1 MKNQMKKL
9 RSGLRRRQIKRI
21 FAVLLCLCMLVPMLQ
36 LTATEVSAAD
46 YGSTAYKYAPGP
58 GEGGTFVFFANISNN
73 LEKSDPAD
81 RLLTADTIIPSNTKG
96 TTTTEFSKDENYSTN
111 GIIWGNDTNLA
122 DYRFIITKIG
132 DTIQGPYTIM
142 QEKSG
147 KYLDVTQSYQITK
160 QKGSTVQYMRY
171 GNPTY
176 FDGEVFPTLAYVCLS
191 DNHRTWYWDETTGS
205 FFTYY
210 SSDVAGSGSRVTA
223 AGGISEV
230 FAEVTASEVN
240 LVNWGNFRA
249 YANNSDVIGYQS
261 FDNFKGHFSANY
273 KLPLV
278 AVNSGNEKH
287 PDYFNNMAEVLHNPL
302 YYLHDMFPS
311 VGSGCAS
318 LSVLNGN
325 WDIYYGTYASAEQ
338 KPLKLY
344 REVPL
349 CRLTVNNGSGG
360 GIYPEGT
367 TVRISAANPTAD
379 GHFNKWEIVSGEGDI
394 GVEQWPST
402 SITLSSDVEIEAVY
416 SPHTMQP
423 DDGDC
428 LTEEKCTI
436 CGYVAIPKQE
446 AHNLG
451 KYTNPSD
458 GKHTAHC
465 VNTGC
470 TYTETQDCTSDD
482 TATCKTRKVCDVC
495 GASFGELDPDNHEG
509 TASWQQTKTTH
520 KKAYDCCGAV
530 VVPEEEHAWENGE
543 CTVCG
548 YSCSHEGGEESYF
561 QKPVCDI
568 CGDEYGE
575 LLIDSTVPTGEIKV
589 SDNIWKTLLN
599 KITFGKFFK
608 ETQQVEITASDDS
621 YEHTGYTD
629 KYKAKVEY
637 YLHNGDTALTKD
649 ELDEITFTP
658 YEGSFNIAQDNQYVI
673 YAKITDHAGNITY
686 ISSDGIVFDTVKPV
700 IKGITDG
707 KTYCEAQVFTIE
719 ETNLDSV
726 LINGAVATADNT
738 GNYVL
743 TAENKEYTIT
753 VTDKAGNSTLCTVTV
768 NNGHDWNDTTYAWSD
783 DGTSCTA
790 TRTCKN
796 DPSHTETATGTI
808 TSKQTK
814 APTCTEKGETTYTA
828 TFEADWAMTQTRVLA
843 DIPATDHSYGKPVWS
858 WSEDGKTCTATFTC
872 QNDSSHVEQPE
883 VDVTSEVTVPA
894 TCTDDG
900 TTTYTAIVEF
910 NGQTYTDTKDVAD
923 IPATGHSYGKPVW
936 NWSEDGKTCTATFTC
951 EKDETHKESPEVTVT
966 SEVKTPAT
974 CTEKGVTTY
983 TATVEFNGQTYTD
996 TKDVADIPAIGHSY
1010 EDGKCTV
1017 CGAADPNY
1025 KPTESGNENPDSSE
1039 TDNNTQSPQ
1048 TGDNSNMMLW
1058 IALLFV
1064 SGAGLFGTTA
1074 YNRKKKYI
1082 K

>member
-46 YGSTAYKYAPGP
+46 YGSTAYKYAPRP
-58 GEGGTFVFFANISNN
+58 EEGGTFVFFANISNN

-81 RLLTADTIIPSNTKG
+81 RLLTADTSIPSNTKG

-122 DYRFIITKIG
+122 DYRFIITNIG
-132 DTIQGPYTIM
+132 DTVRGPYTIM

-147 KYLDVTQSYQITK
+147 EYLDVTQSYQITK
-160 QKGSTVQYMRY
+160 QKGSTAQYMRY

-191 DNHRTWYWDETTGS
+191 DNRRTWYWDETTGS

-210 SSDVAGSGSRVTA
+210 SSNVAGSGSRVTA
-223 AGGISEV
+223 ADGISEV

-302 YYLHDMFPS
+302 YYLNDMYPS

-325 WDIYYGTYASAEQ
+325 WDIYSTYAEQ

-367 TVRISAANPTAD
+367 TVEISAKYSTAD

-608 ETQQVEITASDDS
+608 ENQQVEITASDDS

-707 KTYCEAQVFTIE
+707 KTYCEAQVFTVE
-719 ETNLDSV
+719 ETNLQSV
-726 LINGAVATADNT
+726 LINGAVAAADDT

-808 TSKQTK
+808 TSNQTK

-843 DIPATDHSYGKPVWS
+843 DIPAT
-858 WSEDGKTCTATFTC
+858 
-872 QNDSSHVEQPE
+872 
-883 VDVTSEVTVPA
+883 
-894 TCTDDG
+894 
-900 TTTYTAIVEF
+900 
-910 NGQTYTDTKDVAD
+910 
-923 IPATGHSYGKPVW
+923 GHRY
-936 NWSEDGKTCTATFTC
+936 
-951 EKDETHKESPEVTVT
+951 ES
-966 SEVKTPAT
+966 
-974 CTEKGVTTY
+974 
-983 TATVEFNGQTYTD
+983 
-996 TKDVADIPAIGHSY
+996 
-1010 EDGKCTV
+1010 GKCTV
-1017 CGAADPNY
+1017 CGATDPDY
-1025 KPTESGNENPDSSE
+1025 KPDTISS
-1039 TDNNTQSPQ
+1039 Q
-1048 TGDNSNMMLW
+1048 TGDSSNMTLW

-1074 YNRKKKYI
+1074 YNRKKKHI

>member
-46 YGSTAYKYAPGP
+46 YGSTAYKFAPHP
-58 GEGGTFVFFANISNN
+58 KEGGTFVFFANISNN

-122 DYRFIITKIG
+122 DYRFIITNIG
-132 DTIQGPYTIM
+132 DTVRGPYTIM

-147 KYLDVTQSYQITK
+147 EYLDVTQSYQITK
-160 QKGSTVQYMRY
+160 QKGSTAQYMRY

-191 DNHRTWYWDETTGS
+191 DNRRAWYWDETTGS
-205 FFTYY
+205 FYTYY

-240 LVNWGNFRA
+240 LVNWGNFHA

-318 LSVLNGN
+318 LSVLNGD

-338 KPLKLY
+338 KPLRLY

-367 TVRISAANPTAD
+367 TVRISAEYSTAD

-394 GVEQWPST
+394 GVEQWSET
-402 SITLSSDVEIEAVY
+402 SLILSSDVEIEAVY

-707 KTYCEAQVFTIE
+707 KTYCEAQVFTVE

-726 LINGAVATADNT
+726 LINGAVAAADDT

-828 TFEADWAMTQTRVLA
+828 TFEADWAMTQTRVL
-843 DIPATDHSYGKPVWS
+843 
-858 WSEDGKTCTATFTC
+858 
-872 QNDSSHVEQPE
+872 
-883 VDVTSEVTVPA
+883 
-894 TCTDDG
+894 
-900 TTTYTAIVEF
+900 
-910 NGQTYTDTKDVAD
+910 AD

>member
-9 RSGLRRRQIKRI
+9 RSGLRGHQIKRI

-46 YGSTAYKYAPGP
+46 YGSSAYKYAPGP
-58 GEGGTFVFFANISNN
+58 EEGGTFVFFANISNN

-81 RLLTADTIIPSNTKG
+81 RLLTADTSIPSNTKG

-122 DYRFIITKIG
+122 DYRFIITNIG

-160 QKGSTVQYMRY
+160 QKGSTAQYMKY
-171 GNPTY
+171 GKPTY
-176 FDGEVFPTLAYVCLS
+176 FDGEIFPTLAYVCLS
-191 DNHRTWYWDETTGS
+191 DNRRTWFWDETTGS

-230 FAEVTASEVN
+230 FAQVTASEVN

-278 AVNSGNEKH
+278 AVNSGNGQH
-287 PDYFNNMAEVLHNPL
+287 PEYINNMAEVLHNPL
-302 YYLHDMFPS
+302 YYLNDMYPS

-325 WDIYYGTYASAEQ
+325 WDIYSTYAEQ

-658 YEGSFNIAQDNQYVI
+658 YEGSFNIAQDNQYVV

-707 KTYCEAQVFTIE
+707 KTYCEAQVFTVE

-726 LINGAVATADNT
+726 LINGAVATADDT
-738 GNYVL
+738 GTYVL
-743 TAENKEYTIT
+743 KAENKEYTIT

-843 DIPATDHSYGKPVWS
+843 DIPATGHSYRKPVWS

-900 TTTYTAIVEF
+900 TTTYTATVEF
-910 NGQTYTDTKDVAD
+910 NGQIYTATKDVAD
-923 IPATGHSYGKPVW
+923 IPATGHRY
-936 NWSEDGKTCTATFTC
+936 
-951 EKDETHKESPEVTVT
+951 ES
-966 SEVKTPAT
+966 
-974 CTEKGVTTY
+974 
-983 TATVEFNGQTYTD
+983 
-996 TKDVADIPAIGHSY
+996 
-1010 EDGKCTV
+1010 GKCTV
-1017 CGAADPNY
+1017 CGAADPDY
-1025 KPTESGNENPDSSE
+1025 KPDT
-1039 TDNNTQSPQ
+1039 TSPQ
-1048 TGDNSNMMLW
+1048 TGDSSNMTLW

-1064 SGAGLFGTTA
+1064 SGAGLFGTIA

>member
-46 YGSTAYKYAPGP
+46 YGSSAYKYAPGP
-58 GEGGTFVFFANISNN
+58 EEGGTFVFFANISNN

-81 RLLTADTIIPSNTKG
+81 RLLTADTSIPSNTKG

-122 DYRFIITKIG
+122 DYRFIITNIG

-142 QEKSG
+142 QEKSRM
-147 KYLDVTQSYQITK
+147 YLDVTQSYQITK
-160 QKGSTVQYMRY
+160 QKGSTAQYMKY

-176 FDGEVFPTLAYVCLS
+176 FDGEIFPTLAYVCLS
-191 DNHRTWYWDETTGS
+191 DNRRTWFWDETTGS

-230 FAEVTASEVN
+230 FAQVTASEVN

-278 AVNSGNEKH
+278 AVNSGNGQH
-287 PDYFNNMAEVLHNPL
+287 PEYINNMAEVLHNPL
-302 YYLHDMFPS
+302 YYLNDMYPS

-325 WDIYYGTYASAEQ
+325 WDIYSTYAEQ

-658 YEGSFNIAQDNQYVI
+658 YEGSFNIAQDNQYVV

-707 KTYCEAQVFTIE
+707 KTYCEAQVFTVE
-719 ETNLDSV
+719 ETNLQSV
-726 LINGAVATADNT
+726 LINGAVAADDDT

-843 DIPATDHSYGKPVWS
+843 DIPATGHSYGKPVWS

-900 TTTYTAIVEF
+900 TTTYTATVEF
-910 NGQTYTDTKDVAD
+910 NGQIYTATKDVAD
-923 IPATGHSYGKPVW
+923 IPATGHRY
-936 NWSEDGKTCTATFTC
+936 
-951 EKDETHKESPEVTVT
+951 ES
-966 SEVKTPAT
+966 
-974 CTEKGVTTY
+974 
-983 TATVEFNGQTYTD
+983 
-996 TKDVADIPAIGHSY
+996 
-1010 EDGKCTV
+1010 GKCTV
-1017 CGAADPNY
+1017 CGAADPDY
-1025 KPTESGNENPDSSE
+1025 KPDT
-1039 TDNNTQSPQ
+1039 TSPQ
-1048 TGDNSNMMLW
+1048 TGDSSNMTLW

>member
-1 MKNQMKKL
+1 
-9 RSGLRRRQIKRI
+9 
-21 FAVLLCLCMLVPMLQ
+21 
-36 LTATEVSAAD
+36 
-46 YGSTAYKYAPGP
+46 
-58 GEGGTFVFFANISNN
+58 
-73 LEKSDPAD
+73 
-81 RLLTADTIIPSNTKG
+81 
-96 TTTTEFSKDENYSTN
+96 
-111 GIIWGNDTNLA
+111 
-122 DYRFIITKIG
+122 
-132 DTIQGPYTIM
+132 M

-160 QKGSTVQYMRY
+160 QKGSTAQYMKY
-171 GNPTY
+171 GKPTY
-176 FDGEVFPTLAYVCLS
+176 FDGEIFPTLAYVCLS
-191 DNHRTWYWDETTGS
+191 DNRRTWFWDETTGS

-230 FAEVTASEVN
+230 FAQVTASEVN

-278 AVNSGNEKH
+278 AVNSGNGQH
-287 PDYFNNMAEVLHNPL
+287 PEYINNMAEVLHNPL
-302 YYLHDMFPS
+302 YYLNDMYPS

-325 WDIYYGTYASAEQ
+325 WDIYSTYAEQ

-658 YEGSFNIAQDNQYVI
+658 YEGSFNIAQDNQYVV

-707 KTYCEAQVFTIE
+707 KTYCEAQVFTVE

-726 LINGAVATADNT
+726 LINGAVATADDT
-738 GNYVL
+738 GTYVL
-743 TAENKEYTIT
+743 KAENKEYTIT

-843 DIPATDHSYGKPVWS
+843 DIPATGHSYRKPVWS

-900 TTTYTAIVEF
+900 TTTYTATVEF
-910 NGQTYTDTKDVAD
+910 NGQIYTATKDVAD
-923 IPATGHSYGKPVW
+923 IPATGHRY
-936 NWSEDGKTCTATFTC
+936 
-951 EKDETHKESPEVTVT
+951 ES
-966 SEVKTPAT
+966 
-974 CTEKGVTTY
+974 
-983 TATVEFNGQTYTD
+983 
-996 TKDVADIPAIGHSY
+996 
-1010 EDGKCTV
+1010 GKCTV
-1017 CGAADPNY
+1017 CGAADPDY
-1025 KPTESGNENPDSSE
+1025 KPDT
-1039 TDNNTQSPQ
+1039 TSPQ
-1048 TGDNSNMMLW
+1048 TGDSSNMTLW

-1064 SGAGLFGTTA
+1064 SGAGLFGTIA

>member
-9 RSGLRRRQIKRI
+9 RSGLRGHQIKRI

-46 YGSTAYKYAPGP
+46 YGSSAYKYAPGP
-58 GEGGTFVFFANISNN
+58 EEGGTFVFFANISNN

-81 RLLTADTIIPSNTKG
+81 RLLTADTSIPSNTKG

-122 DYRFIITKIG
+122 DYRFIITNIG

-160 QKGSTVQYMRY
+160 QKGSTAQYMKY

-176 FDGEVFPTLAYVCLS
+176 FDGEIFPTLAYVCLS
-191 DNHRTWYWDETTGS
+191 DNRRTWFWDETTGS

-230 FAEVTASEVN
+230 FAQVTASEVN

-278 AVNSGNEKH
+278 AVNSGNGQH
-287 PDYFNNMAEVLHNPL
+287 PEYINNMAEVLHNPL
-302 YYLHDMFPS
+302 YYLNDMYPS

-325 WDIYYGTYASAEQ
+325 WDIYSTYAEQ

-658 YEGSFNIAQDNQYVI
+658 YEGSFNIAQDNQYVV

-707 KTYCEAQVFTIE
+707 KTYCEAQVFTVE
-719 ETNLDSV
+719 ETNLQSV
-726 LINGAVATADNT
+726 LINGAVAADDDT

-843 DIPATDHSYGKPVWS
+843 DIPATGHSYGKPVWS

-872 QNDSSHVEQPE
+872 KNDSSHVEQPE

-900 TTTYTAIVEF
+900 TTTYTATVEF
-910 NGQTYTDTKDVAD
+910 NGQIYTATKDVAD
-923 IPATGHSYGKPVW
+923 IPATGHRY
-936 NWSEDGKTCTATFTC
+936 
-951 EKDETHKESPEVTVT
+951 ES
-966 SEVKTPAT
+966 
-974 CTEKGVTTY
+974 
-983 TATVEFNGQTYTD
+983 
-996 TKDVADIPAIGHSY
+996 
-1010 EDGKCTV
+1010 GKCTV
-1017 CGAADPNY
+1017 CGAADPDY
-1025 KPTESGNENPDSSE
+1025 KPDT
-1039 TDNNTQSPQ
+1039 TSPQ
-1048 TGDNSNMMLW
+1048 TGDSSNMTLW

>member
-1 MKNQMKKL
+1 
-9 RSGLRRRQIKRI
+9 
-21 FAVLLCLCMLVPMLQ
+21 
-36 LTATEVSAAD
+36 
-46 YGSTAYKYAPGP
+46 
-58 GEGGTFVFFANISNN
+58 
-73 LEKSDPAD
+73 
-81 RLLTADTIIPSNTKG
+81 
-96 TTTTEFSKDENYSTN
+96 
-111 GIIWGNDTNLA
+111 
-122 DYRFIITKIG
+122 
-132 DTIQGPYTIM
+132 M

-147 KYLDVTQSYQITK
+147 EYLDVTQSYQITK
-160 QKGSTVQYMRY
+160 QKGSTAQYMRY

-191 DNHRTWYWDETTGS
+191 DNRRAWYWDETTGS
-205 FFTYY
+205 FYTYY

-261 FDNFKGHFSANY
+261 FDNFKGHFSGNY

-367 TVRISAANPTAD
+367 TVRISAEYSTAD

-394 GVEQWPST
+394 GVEQWSST

-423 DDGDC
+423 DDGNC

-436 CGYVAIPKQE
+436 CGYVAIPKQK

-707 KTYCEAQVFTIE
+707 KTYCEAQVFTVE

-726 LINGAVATADNT
+726 LINGAVAAADDT
-738 GNYVL
+738 GTYVL
-743 TAENKEYTIT
+743 KAENKEYTIT

-843 DIPATDHSYGKPVWS
+843 DIPATGHSYGKPVWS
-858 WSEDGKTCTATFTC
+858 
-872 QNDSSHVEQPE
+872 
-883 VDVTSEVTVPA
+883 
-894 TCTDDG
+894 
-900 TTTYTAIVEF
+900 
-910 NGQTYTDTKDVAD
+910 
-923 IPATGHSYGKPVW
+923 
-936 NWSEDGKTCTATFTC
+936 WSEDGKTCTATFTC

-996 TKDVADIPAIGHSY
+996 TKDAADIPAIGHSY

-1025 KPTESGNENPDSSE
+1025 KPTESGNENPDFSE
-1039 TDNNTQSPQ
+1039 TDNNTRSPQ

-1064 SGAGLFGTTA
+1064 SGAGWQERLYFA
-1074 YNRKKKYI
+1074 AA
-1082 K
+1082 

>member
-46 YGSTAYKYAPGP
+46 YGSTAYKFAPRP

-81 RLLTADTIIPSNTKG
+81 RLLTADTIIQSNTKG

-122 DYRFIITKIG
+122 DYRFIITNIG
-132 DTIQGPYTIM
+132 DTVRGPYTIM

-147 KYLDVTQSYQITK
+147 EYLDVTQSYQITK
-160 QKGSTVQYMRY
+160 QKGSTAQYMRY

-191 DNHRTWYWDETTGS
+191 DNRRAWYWDETTGS
-205 FFTYY
+205 FYTYY

-240 LVNWGNFRA
+240 LVNWGNFHA

-325 WDIYYGTYASAEQ
+325 WDIYSTYAEQ

-367 TVRISAANPTAD
+367 TVRISAKYSTAD

-394 GVEQWPST
+394 GVEQWSET

-621 YEHTGYTD
+621 YEHKGYTD

-707 KTYCEAQVFTIE
+707 KTYCEAQVFTVE
-719 ETNLDSV
+719 ETNLQSV
-726 LINGAVATADNT
+726 LINGAVAAADDT
-738 GNYVL
+738 GTYVL

-843 DIPATDHSYGKPVWS
+843 DIPA
-858 WSEDGKTCTATFTC
+858 
-872 QNDSSHVEQPE
+872 
-883 VDVTSEVTVPA
+883 
-894 TCTDDG
+894 
-900 TTTYTAIVEF
+900 I
-910 NGQTYTDTKDVAD
+910 
-923 IPATGHSYGKPVW
+923 GHSYGKPVW

-1010 EDGKCTV
+1010 ESGKCTV
-1017 CGAADPNY
+1017 CGAADPDY
-1025 KPTESGNENPDSSE
+1025 KPDT
-1039 TDNNTQSPQ
+1039 TSPQ
-1048 TGDNSNMMLW
+1048 TGDSSNMTLW